1 MAYGMRLPEIR
12 IAMQRL
18 GLLGLSY
25 RTADQDAI
33 ARAALTSPLGEAIRK
48 MHEQCGFAE
57 SVYLATCNRVEWVFA
72 VPEGTDPWDRLAPLE
87 HRLGADGSRLYRLAG
102 EDVARH
108 VFEVAGSLDSM
119 NPGETQI
126 VGQVREAY
134 RRSSE
139 LGLVGP
145 RLHLLFEAALR
156 AAKRVRRETALTA
169 RPVSMLSLALEVA
182 GDLAD
187 GSTVAVVGAGVMATE
202 AAERLA
208 KRPELFRVFA
218 NRTFLKAE
226 ALAARAG
233 GRAIEL
239 AALLAAPPRVDALIT
254 AVSVDTPLFDRAA
267 LERLA
272 AAGRGGPGAVIM
284 DLGVPANVDG
294 VAARALGFRSYG
306 MDDLKAQGESNR
318 RKLEAEIAAARG
330 VLAEEL
336 EEVRAAMLERTL
348 APVLAAWRRRAR
360 HTLDEGLA
368 RLFSSE
374 NGRWNED
381 ERERIERW
389 AASLVDRLTHL
400 PMVGMRRVAEEHGV
414 SAAHTFLAAVGAS
427 IGEDEGGPAAAVG
440 AAARRAEPL
449 AR

>member
-1 MAYGMRLPEIR
+1 MHHSEIR

-33 ARAALTSPLGEAIRK
+33 ARAALASPLGEAIRK
-48 MHEQCGFAE
+48 MHDQCGFAE

-72 VPEGTDPWDRLAPLE
+72 LPEGADAWERLAALGQ
-87 HRLGADGSRLYRLAG
+87 RLAVDGSHLYRLVG
-102 EDVARH
+102 DDVARH
-108 VFEVAGSLDSM
+108 VFEVAASLDSM
-119 NPGETQI
+119 NPGETQV

-134 RRSSE
+134 RRSNE

-169 RPVSMLSLALEVA
+169 RPVSMLSLALEAA
-182 GDLAD
+182 GDLAE
-187 GSTVAVVGAGVMATE
+187 GSTVAVVGAGAMAVE

-208 KRPELFRVFA
+208 KRPELVRVFA
-218 NRTFLKAE
+218 NRTFLKAQG
-226 ALAARAG
+226 LAARAG

-239 AALLAAPPRVDALIT
+239 ASLLAAPPRVDALIT
-254 AVSVDTPLFDRAA
+254 AVAVETALFDRGA

-272 AAGRGGPGAVIM
+272 AAGASGSAII

-294 VAARALGFRSYG
+294 VAARDLGFRMYG
-306 MDDLKAQGESNR
+306 MDDLKAAGEANR
-318 RKLEAEIAAARG
+318 GKLEAEIAAARV
-330 VLAEEL
+330 VLGEEL
-336 EEVRAAMLERTL
+336 EEFRAAMLERTL
-348 APVLAAWRRRAR
+348 APVLAAWRHRAR

-368 RLFSSE
+368 RLFASE

-400 PMVGMRRVAEEHGV
+400 PMVGMRRVAAEHGV

-427 IGEDEGGPAAAVG
+427 IGDADGGSSAVAG
-440 AAARRAEPL
+440 AEARRPEVLTP
-449 AR
+449 

>member
-1 MAYGMRLPEIR
+1 
-12 IAMQRL
+12 MQRL

-33 ARAALTSPLGEAIRK
+33 GRAALASPLGDAIRK
-48 MHEQCGFAE
+48 MHDQCGFAE

-72 VPEGTDPWDRLAPLE
+72 VPEGADAWERFAVIERRLAVDDS
-87 HRLGADGSRLYRLAG
+87 HLYRLAG
-102 EDVARH
+102 DDVARH
-108 VFEVAGSLDSM
+108 VFDVAASLDSM

-126 VGQVREAY
+126 VGQVREAF

-156 AAKRVRRETALTA
+156 GAKRVRRETALTA
-169 RPVSMLSLALEVA
+169 RPVSMMSLALEAA

-187 GSTVAVVGAGVMATE
+187 GSTVAVVGAGVMAQE

-208 KRPELFRVFA
+208 RRPELVRVFA
-218 NRTFLKAE
+218 NRTFLKAD
-226 ALAARAG
+226 ALAARTG
-233 GRAIEL
+233 GRAVEL
-239 AALLAAPPRVDALIT
+239 ASLLAAPPRVDALIT
-254 AVSVDTPLFDRAA
+254 AATVERPLFDRAA

-272 AAGRGGPGAVIM
+272 AAAGAGSVII

-294 VAARALGFRSYG
+294 AAARDLGFRVYG
-306 MDDLKAQGESNR
+306 MDDLKAQGEANR
-318 RKLEAEIAAARG
+318 RKLEAEIAAAHLLLG
-330 VLAEEL
+330 EEL
-336 EEVRAAMLERTL
+336 EEFRAAMLERTL

-389 AASLVDRLTHL
+389 ATSLVDRLTHL
-400 PMVGMRRVAEEHGV
+400 PMVGMRRVAAKHGV
-414 SAAHTFLAAVGAS
+414 SAAHTFLEAVGAS
-427 IGEDEGGPAAAVG
+427 IVDGGGSSPAAG
-440 AAARRAEPL
+440 AEARRPEVLTP
-449 AR
+449 